1 MPVLT
6 ACRDRR
12 EQRMSERRKSSRH
25 KSLLRGRIY
34 FNNRRN
40 SADCTIRD
48 ISGNGARLIFSDAI
62 AIPDVVDVY
71 IPQKEQTLRAHV
83 HWRRG
88 QELGVTFTPDA
99 AAAPGQLAAPEDLAG
114 RVERLEAE
122 IAALK
127 RMLKKLRTEITA
139 DSDAA

>member
-1 MPVLT
+1 
-6 ACRDRR
+6 
-12 EQRMSERRKSSRH
+12 MSERRKSSRQ

-88 QELGVTFTPDA
+88 QELGVTFTPA
-99 AAAPGQLAAPEDLAG
+99 AAAPDQLAAPDDLAG

-127 RMLKKLRTEITA
+127 RMLKKLRAELTTE
-139 DSDAA
+139 SDAA